1 MVSGGRSRG
10 RAKTSVENGL
20 LINSLA
26 HLDWT
31 CNVQFSDCGGSQL
44 QSTPWGH
51 FNKLITG
58 DYED

>member
-1 MVSGGRSRG
+1 ME
-10 RAKTSVENGL
+10 RAKTSVGHGW

-31 CNVQFSDCGGSQL
+31 CNVQFTELGEL
-44 QSTPWGH
+44 NNTTPWGH